1 MRLQYNQLLR
11 YDYGINEERFSH
23 TTETLIM
30 EKGMKFESV
39 GFQQV
44 SEEWYSYYLRV

>member
-1 MRLQYNQLLR
+1 
-11 YDYGINEERFSH
+11 
-23 TTETLIM
+23 M

-44 SEEWYSYYLRV
+44 SEEWYSYYLREKGMKFESVGFQQVSEEWYSYYLRV